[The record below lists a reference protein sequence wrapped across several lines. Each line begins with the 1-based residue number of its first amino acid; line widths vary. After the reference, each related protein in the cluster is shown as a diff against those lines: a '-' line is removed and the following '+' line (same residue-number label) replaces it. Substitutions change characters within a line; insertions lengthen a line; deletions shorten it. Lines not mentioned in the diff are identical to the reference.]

1 VPQLILLDHHF
12 LVIVTLSVIRILLDQ
27 NYSNGIEI
35 GQNWLHYII
44 HQLIE
49 L

>member
-1 VPQLILLDHHF
+1 VPQLILLDNYF
-12 LVIVTLSVIRILLDQ
+12 LVIVSLSEIRILLDQ
-27 NYSNGIEI
+27 NYSNGIKI
-35 GQNWLHYII
+35 GQNFLHYII